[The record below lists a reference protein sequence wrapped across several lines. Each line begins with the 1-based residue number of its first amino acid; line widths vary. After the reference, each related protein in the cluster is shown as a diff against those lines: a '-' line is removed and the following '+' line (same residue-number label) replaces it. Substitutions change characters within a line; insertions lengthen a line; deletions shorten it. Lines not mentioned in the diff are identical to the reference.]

1 MSLYAGRYAC
11 PRACG
16 GRAAAWWRGAS
27 SWSPHRA
34 SSVGGGGAVS
44 LARRAATGA
53 AGDASVDTDALIA
66 SYLNDAQLG
75 QVRTFAATLLE
86 RNKHMNLTGAQTVD
100 EVLQRHVADS
110 SRSSL
115 PSRPPLASTSTTRTI
130 LLTTPTTHP
139 SAFST
144 SAGAGSRA
152 WRSPS
157 RDPME
162 VTLLDTLQKRT
173 VFLDEAAAECGA
185 GNVHTWSRRGRRQ
198 ESARRTEKRTISSPR
213 APWRRCASCRSSA
226 CPSSAWA
233 GRF

>member
-1 MSLYAGRYAC
+1 MPSGVRRSC
-11 PRACG
+11 
-16 GRAAAWWRGAS
+16 RGVVARGVPL
-27 SWSPHRA
+27 WSPHRA

-110 SRSSL
+110 LALIL

-130 LLTTPTTHP
+130 LPTTPTTHP

-144 SAGAGSRA
+144 SAPVRASRA

-157 RDPME
+157 RDP
-162 VTLLDTLQKRT
+162 D
-173 VFLDEAAAECGA
+173 
-185 GNVHTWSRRGRRQ
+185 GR
-198 ESARRTEKRTISSPR
+198 
-213 APWRRCASCRSSA
+213 
-226 CPSSAWA
+226 
-233 GRF
+233 